1 MKIRTMFSLAA
12 VAGCL
17 SASAALAE
25 THVNVQIGIGNA
37 PPPPVVV
44 VREEPRVVM
53 VPGSAVYVVDDNRWG
68 YDCFHY
74 GVYWYA
80 YRDNYWY
87 RARAWRGPFVSV
99 RTEYVPRAIFSVPD
113 RRWKHHPHGMPP
125 GQARKQAVVVDR
137 RQPTLIE
144 RRQPTLVERRQ
155 PMLVERRAPVVVDR
169 RTTVVRP
176 ASPQKGDKYLVN
188 DVHNRDDGDRHEKHH
203 R

>member
-17 SASAALAE
+17 STSAALAE

-99 RTEYVPRAIFSVPD
+99 RTEYVPRAIF
-113 RRWKHHPHGMPP
+113 
-125 GQARKQAVVVDR
+125 
-137 RQPTLIE
+137 
-144 RRQPTLVERRQ
+144 
-155 PMLVERRAPVVVDR
+155 
-169 RTTVVRP
+169 
-176 ASPQKGDKYLVN
+176 
-188 DVHNRDDGDRHEKHH
+188 
-203 R
+203 